1 MDMDLS
7 ARKLDKMIEEAT
19 VDCYDELEQASG
31 FYTMIE
37 DHLAVPFATQV
48 LGVEVSVVG
57 VEMDD
62 NGSLKAVCERNGK
75 RQLIG
80 LIDLQ
85 LPKPPPSGAEWIA
98 AYRRCL
104 RPVGLGVGYGTPDA
118 YDHPPT
124 LRTPP
129 WPHST
134 EVWPQWPNEE
144 CPNRVFLPDG
154 GAQRSDQHDVSFARR
169 ANDHSHYRL
178 RTRAHDSSARRSCT
192 R

>member
-1 MDMDLS
+1 MDMNLS

-80 LIDLQ
+80 LIDLELAQ
-85 LPKPPPSGAEWIA
+85 VTAV
-98 AYRRCL
+98 RRRVDCCL
-104 RPVGLGVGYGTPDA
+104 SALAPRAIGLGAGTA
-118 YDHPPT
+118 HRT
-124 LRTPP
+124 LTL
-129 WPHST
+129 
-134 EVWPQWPNEE
+134 QY
-144 CPNRVFLPDG
+144 
-154 GAQRSDQHDVSFARR
+154 RSK
-169 ANDHSHYRL
+169 
-178 RTRAHDSSARRSCT
+178 
-192 R
+192 

>member
-1 MDMDLS
+1 MFIPAPAKTSGAYPKTAMDMDLS

-80 LIDLQ
+80 LIDLHP
-85 LPKPPPSGAEWIA
+85 LRPHSSSHGRGSWWPPFKWLLGRSGASRSSSPAI
-98 AYRRCL
+98 
-104 RPVGLGVGYGTPDA
+104 
-118 YDHPPT
+118 PT
-124 LRTPP
+124 
-129 WPHST
+129 S
-134 EVWPQWPNEE
+134 V
-144 CPNRVFLPDG
+144 NRE
-154 GAQRSDQHDVSFARR
+154 
-169 ANDHSHYRL
+169 
-178 RTRAHDSSARRSCT
+178 
-192 R
+192 

>member
-1 MDMDLS
+1 MFIPARAKTSGAYPKTAMDMDLS

-62 NGSLKAVCERNGK
+62 NGSLKAVCQRNGK

-80 LIDLQ
+80 LIGLE
-85 LPKPPPSGAEWIA
+85 LPKPPPPAQSGLLPI
-98 AYRRCL
+98 
-104 RPVGLGVGYGTPDA
+104 GTGSAGDRARGWDGTSDA
-118 YDHPPT
+118 YT
-124 LRTPP
+124 
-129 WPHST
+129 
-134 EVWPQWPNEE
+134 
-144 CPNRVFLPDG
+144 C
-154 GAQRSDQHDVSFARR
+154 
-169 ANDHSHYRL
+169 
-178 RTRAHDSSARRSCT
+178 
-192 R
+192 

>member
-1 MDMDLS
+1 MFIPAPAKTSGAYPKTAMDMDLS

-48 LGVEVSVVG
+48 LGVEVY
-57 VEMDD
+57 
-62 NGSLKAVCERNGK
+62 GSLKAVCERNGK

-98 AYRRCL
+98 AYRRWLCG
-104 RPVGLGVGYGTPDA
+104 R
-118 YDHPPT
+118 
-124 LRTPP
+124 
-129 WPHST
+129 
-134 EVWPQWPNEE
+134 
-144 CPNRVFLPDG
+144 
-154 GAQRSDQHDVSFARR
+154 
-169 ANDHSHYRL
+169 
-178 RTRAHDSSARRSCT
+178 
-192 R
+192 